1 MSNFEQLAARN
12 CCKTLFDRTKFDL
25 IILNGLP
32 FNIIDYLEIIDL
44 STIQDIRI
52 MGIEEAVRLESGFYQ
67 KIQKVAGLPGMR
79 KLLPLARRLAG
90 VAEKPGRMSIRTFPT
105 HASQKNARQ
114 ELTVISANLW
124 HDWPQ
129 HRRAIER
136 LEAFAKLVEEH
147 NADVLLL
154 QEVARTSDFWTD
166 HWLAK
171 RLGMSYVYSRA
182 NGHLQGIGFE
192 EGLAIFSRHP
202 LLQPVLR
209 QLSPPSNRFV
219 HRLALGTQIATPF
232 GDFQA
237 FSVHLGI
244 NGSQNTRQA
253 DLLHTWVQELSG
265 SMPALVGGDF
275 NAGELSRSIKNL
287 KNHWLDTFRHLNPLA
302 DGTTHEIRWPWGK
315 SIKRSR
321 LDYIFLKAEQQK
333 WKVLEALHLET
344 PGAPH
349 SDHRAVL
356 LRLAPAYARI

>member
-1 MSNFEQLAARN
+1 
-12 CCKTLFDRTKFDL
+12 
-25 IILNGLP
+25 
-32 FNIIDYLEIIDL
+32 
-44 STIQDIRI
+44 
-52 MGIEEAVRLESGFYQ
+52 
-67 KIQKVAGLPGMR
+67 
-79 KLLPLARRLAG
+79 
-90 VAEKPGRMSIRTFPT
+90 MSIRTLP
-105 HASQKNARQ
+105 SSPRKNHEHQ

-129 HRRAIER
+129 RRRTVER
-136 LEAFAKLVEEH
+136 LEAFAQMVEEH

-202 LLQPVLR
+202 LVKPVLHR
-209 QLSPPSNRFV
+209 LSPANSRFV
-219 HRLALGTQIATPF
+219 HRLALATQIATPL

-237 FSVHLGI
+237 FSVHLSI

-253 DLLHTWVQELSG
+253 ERLRSWVQELSG

-275 NAGELSRSIKNL
+275 NAGEFSRSIKTL
-287 KNHWLDTFRHLNPLA
+287 KHNWLDTFRHLNPLA

-315 SIKRSR
+315 TLKRSR

-344 PGAPH
+344 LGQPH
-349 SDHRAVL
+349 SDHCAVL
-356 LRLAPAYARI
+356 LRLAPAYANIEKR